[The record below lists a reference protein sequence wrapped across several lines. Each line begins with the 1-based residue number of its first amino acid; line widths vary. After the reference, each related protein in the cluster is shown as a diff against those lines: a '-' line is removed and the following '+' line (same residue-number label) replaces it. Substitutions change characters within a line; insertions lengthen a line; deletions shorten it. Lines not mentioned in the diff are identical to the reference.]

1 MGGLHPRSATR
12 PCCAVKFI
20 NNLILL
26 LIGDYSWIV
35 RSAARRNTSASN
47 SATSTISCSGFRP
60 TEAGSLAGES
70 SRLCG
75 GGDAATAAAAASA
88 ATAASAA
95 AAAFAAAALFE
106 SSAPRSSE

>member
-1 MGGLHPRSATR
+1 M
-12 PCCAVKFI
+12 
-20 NNLILL
+20 
-26 LIGDYSWIV
+26 V
-35 RSAARRNTSASN
+35 RSAARRKTSASN

-60 TEAGSLAGES
+60 TEPGNLAGES

-75 GGDAATAAAAASA
+75 GGDAATAATAVSAASA

>member
-1 MGGLHPRSATR
+1 MLFSY
-12 PCCAVKFI
+12 FFYI
-20 NNLILL
+20 
-26 LIGDYSWIV
+26 YSWMV

-60 TEAGSLAGES
+60 TEAGSLAGGG
-70 SRLCG
+70 G